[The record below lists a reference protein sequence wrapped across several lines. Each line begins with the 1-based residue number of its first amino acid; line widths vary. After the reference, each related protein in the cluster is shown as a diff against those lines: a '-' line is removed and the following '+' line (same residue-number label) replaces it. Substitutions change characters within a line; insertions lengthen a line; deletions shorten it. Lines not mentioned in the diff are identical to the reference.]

1 MPDELTTLDAAP
13 QTIEVRSVERREIA
27 GRIFPYNV
35 TIRVRGR
42 EERFT
47 RGSLS
52 GVDWSRTR
60 LLRNHDP
67 RQPLGRMIALEER
80 EDGAYGVFR
89 VAQTEAGDEALA
101 LASEGVLEF
110 SPGFLDDDLDGTHRR
125 VRALPEVSLVTF
137 ATYPQPP
144 ISVREGAPPMPTE
157 PTPESTPTT
166 TSTPDNV
173 PVFTEEQAAEL
184 ERRHQ
189 ELMQAI
195 QRIEA
200 AASAPAPSA
209 PRISPLEWFH
219 AEVQRRHNNNPEP
232 YHRLEER
239 FEELRTRALADVT
252 GGEDGPAGSAADDG
266 SDLTGTVVEEYV
278 ASQLVNVL
286 DARRPLFRSFGS
298 FPAIRSGYARIP
310 IVTGHVTVGDR
321 GAQKSEV
328 PSQAPTVTT
337 QLFEAEW
344 GAGAV
349 DIALELIR
357 TAELPVLQFIWEDFL
372 AAYAIY
378 LENKSRA
385 LLEADDK
392 GWTYTG
398 EALTYSDY
406 ATFARAVAEASMA
419 VREATGAPATRLAV
433 PKDLWLDLVS
443 AVDASDRRQFSSG
456 DHSDGTVTLTA
467 ESLNLTGGITA
478 FYAPGITRAYAY
490 NEAAIRA
497 VDYGPER
504 FDALNVAQMGQ
515 DVGLLGRH
523 MLVPRI
529 PAGVVVFD
537 TEPA

>member
-1 MPDELTTLDAAP
+1 MPDELTTLDATP

-166 TSTPDNV
+166 TSTPDNA

-219 AEVQRRHNNNPEP
+219 AEV
-232 YHRLEER
+232 
-239 FEELRTRALADVT
+239 T
-252 GGEDGPAGSAADDG
+252 GGEDGPPGPAADTG
-266 SDLTGTVVEEYV
+266 TDLTGTVVEEYV
-278 ASQLVNVL
+278 ASQLLNVL

-378 LENKSRA
+378 LETKSRA

-406 ATFARAVAEASMA
+406 ATFARAVAEASMT

-467 ESLNLTGGITA
+467 ESLNLTSGITA